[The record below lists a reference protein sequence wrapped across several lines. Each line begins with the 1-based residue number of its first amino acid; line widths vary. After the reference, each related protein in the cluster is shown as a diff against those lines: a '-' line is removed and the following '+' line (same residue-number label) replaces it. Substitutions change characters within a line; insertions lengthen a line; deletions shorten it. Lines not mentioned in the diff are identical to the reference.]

1 MDKNCALKSIFF
13 GVSLVSAAVLS
24 AQTYTESYWTGK
36 TVSSRYQAGSTQN
49 PDNFT
54 TGAIPDA
61 NTNLIFDKAQLVEGY
76 TAPSILTD
84 NGKTLTVHDFT
95 VLENYVGMTQNRMQT
110 GSVLDVK
117 NDMNLIGRSVSFF
130 YDDAHGAVPV
140 IKVGNNLNM
149 GSAAYTGSQQ
159 GVYRFTLGRGN
170 ENAGWGPVNLYV
182 GNDFVANTYSKVY
195 LDGATKTEMDVTS
208 ANAATTAQVYIGGVM
223 NFVGGSNNP
232 EVCIVS
238 RAGSETVIPYD
249 TINVVSANGLTGKGV
264 IKAEGNTNASSSYV
278 GVLHLRNSADQ
289 TFNGWIMESSTVST
303 DEATGVK
310 TVTKTDNAKIKVI
323 MDATN
328 ANATQKF
335 TDNRLYFTGGVEVR
349 NGTLAMNAGY
359 DYNGYKAS
367 DNHGDLVM
375 NGGTFKAMANS
386 GRCQFG
392 FNEFE
397 YTAGTI
403 DLTIFATTGYGLK
416 LYSESASIYFGSDA
430 LGSAVVDFYLT
441 AGGTADLIDGNYYKI
456 VDWVVKSDLTAEQ
469 FSANTIG
476 EYQAEFDVRDD
487 GLYVRYVNAV
497 PEPATY
503 AAIFGLFA
511 LGFVAYRRR
520 R

>member
-36 TVSSRYQAGSTQN
+36 TVSSRYQAGSTQD

-76 TAPSILTD
+76 TAPSILAN

-238 RAGSETVIPYD
+238 RAGSETTIPVN
-249 TINVVSANGLTGKGV
+249 TINVVSSNGVTGKGV
-264 IKAEGNTNASSSYV
+264 IKAEGNASADASYL

-289 TFNGWIMESSTVST
+289 TFNGWIME
-303 DEATGVK
+303 
-310 TVTKTDNAKIKVI
+310 TKTDNAKIKVI

-349 NGTLAMNAGY
+349 NGTLSMNAGY

-375 NGGTFKAMANS
+375 NGGTFKAMAS
-386 GRCQFG
+386 GGRCQFG

-476 EYQAEFDVRDD
+476 DYQAEFDVRDD

-520 R
+520 C

>member
-1 MDKNCALKSIFF
+1 M
-13 GVSLVSAAVLS
+13 VSAAVLS

-36 TVSSRYQAGSTQN
+36 TVSSRYQAGSTQD

-76 TAPSILTD
+76 TAPSILAD

-195 LDGATKTEMDVTS
+195 LDGATKTELDVTS

-223 NFVGGSNNP
+223 NFVGGSSNP
-232 EVCIVS
+232 EVYILS
-238 RAGSETVIPYD
+238 RAGSETTIPVN
-249 TINVVSANGLTGKGV
+249 TINVVSSNGVTGKGV
-264 IKAEGNTNASSSYV
+264 IKAEGNASADASYL

-289 TFNGWIMESSTVST
+289 TFNGWIQEI
-303 DEATGVK
+303 
-310 TVTKTDNAKIKVI
+310 KTDNAKIKVI

-349 NGTLAMNAGY
+349 NGTLSMNAGY

-375 NGGTFKAMANS
+375 NGGTFKAMAS
-386 GRCQFG
+386 GGRCQFG

-476 EYQAEFDVRDD
+476 DYQAEFDVRDD